1 MERKRNPG
9 STGPATER
17 TAPPSIRSAAP
28 VVALPIHRLIP
39 PRAIAP
45 DRTSGSGHQAADA
58 AAIAMAADLTR
69 RYRIK
74 TRTPEG
80 R

>member
-39 PRAIAP
+39 PRAS
-45 DRTSGSGHQAADA
+45 R
-58 AAIAMAADLTR
+58 LTALR
-69 RYRIK
+69 VLG
-74 TRTPEG
+74 TRPPTPLLLPWLPI
-80 R
+80 